1 MLHDMTPNWMMLML
15 MYHQRNKNLKRYN
28 KHLILNHK
36 MDCPMDG
43 FEFEIVSKI
52 IFLDYVGYMFHCTG
66 CNEDR
71 NVRFGADHFVSHL
84 YHVQCEILYLTLS

>member
-1 MLHDMTPNWMMLML
+1 ML

-52 IFLDYVGYMFHCTG
+52 IFVDYVGYMFHCTG

-71 NVRFGADHFVSHL
+71 NVRLEQTISCLIYTMYNVKF
-84 YHVQCEILYLTLS
+84 YI